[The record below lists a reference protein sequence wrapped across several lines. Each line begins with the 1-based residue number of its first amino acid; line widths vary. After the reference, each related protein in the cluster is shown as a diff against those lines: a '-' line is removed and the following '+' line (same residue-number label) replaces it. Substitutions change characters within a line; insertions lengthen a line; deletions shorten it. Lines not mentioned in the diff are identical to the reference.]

1 MRTLAWPETIEVSPG
16 NDGFVSIA
24 VTNTSSVID
33 AYEVQV
39 FGLDPDWVVVEP
51 ARLSLFPG
59 ETANVNITVRLPE
72 DYPASQ
78 RTLSVNVTSDDQP
91 TSFALTQVA
100 LDIRPRTKTSI
111 AVDPTVITAGRSA
124 TFGLVVSN
132 TGNAPVRATGFAV
145 DPEDLADFTF
155 TPHTVIVAP
164 GREQVIEVTAQ
175 GGRNWFGQYRARTFT
190 FGVEPDGEAPVEA
203 MATFVQ
209 RPRIS
214 RWMLSL
220 LGLLTAAVVFA
231 FVLDRTFDRVVD
243 EARVSTDVINAALE
257 SNQAG
262 GAVVPTNPGSVEGQL
277 VSLTTG
283 QGFSG
288 AQAEL
293 FVVDDTTNPVA
304 SAATDAKGAFNFA
317 GLGAG
322 TYLLRLSGS
331 GVNSIW
337 YGNVQSPADSTEIEV
352 ELVEKP
358 TTLKLIQIGGIPVE
372 VSGTIDVGDATGVT
386 VSVVVEGQLNPD
398 GSSVI
403 ATVPV
408 GADGSFVLPDI
419 PSPGVFQLI
428 VEAPGFAPEVR
439 DVVLAPGEELSGVEI
454 TLRPGNGLI
463 EGTVSGVFGP
473 EGGAT
478 VTATDGSN
486 QIETVTLTE
495 GAIGTFTLRDLAT
508 PGQYTVTISK
518 NGYTREARVV
528 ALDPNQPE
536 ASIDVRLVPATGS
549 IEGRAL
555 VNGVPARGVTVAI
568 SGGEVNRVTGVISQG
583 PLAGTYGFF
592 GLPAPGTYTLT
603 FSGIGTI
610 PQVRVIDIDPNIGT
624 GSATGIDVSL
634 SPERTTVFGVVRDVD
649 GSPAA
654 QATITLSNGA
664 DDLTFLTANDP
675 AGQFQFSN
683 VAPGAYTLTARRT
696 GTVEITRL
704 VNVSATNPTPEQ
716 DLQLGAQAGLTGLVT
731 GFDPTSR
738 SVVVKLFRPED
749 LALGIDTVAVTDTD
763 ASGRYTFTSLDAP
776 QAYVVAVFD
785 TRVNPNPLNVSV
797 FSTQP
802 GVTATVA
809 PIPIV
814 LPS

>member
-1 MRTLAWPETIEVSPG
+1 MRTLAWPEIVEVSPG
-16 NDGFVSIA
+16 DSGFLSIA

-33 AYEVQV
+33 AFEVQV
-39 FGLDPDWVVVEP
+39 FGLDPEWVEVEP

-59 ETANVNITVRLPE
+59 ETANVAIELKLPE
-72 DYPASQ
+72 DYPASR

-91 TSFALTQVA
+91 NSFALTQVA

-111 AVDPTVITAGRSA
+111 TVDPTVITAGRSA

-145 DPEDLADFTF
+145 DPEDLAEFTF
-155 TPHTVIVAP
+155 EPATVVVAP
-164 GREQVIEVTAQ
+164 GREQVIEITAQ
-175 GGRNWFGQYRARTFT
+175 GGRNWFGQHRARTFT
-190 FGVEPDGEAPVEA
+190 LGVEPHGEDVVTA
-203 MATFVQ
+203 MGTFVQ

-220 LGLLTAAVVFA
+220 LGLLTAAAVFA
-231 FVLDRTFDRVVD
+231 FVLSRTFDRVVN
-243 EARVSTDVINAALE
+243 EARVSTEVIDAALQ

-262 GAVVPTNPGSVEGQL
+262 GAVVPTDPGSVKGQL
-277 VSLTTG
+277 VTLTTR
-283 QGFSG
+283 QGLSG

-304 SAATDAKGAFNFA
+304 SAATDAEGVFNFD

-331 GVNSIW
+331 GVDSIW

-352 ELVEKP
+352 ELDEP
-358 TTLKLIQIGGIPVE
+358 RDLGLIQIGGIPVQI
-372 VSGTIDVGDATGVT
+372 SGTIDVGDATGVT
-386 VSVVVEGQLNPD
+386 VSVVVPGQLNPD

-419 PSPGVFQLI
+419 PSPGVFQLV

-528 ALDPNQPE
+528 ALDPNQTG
-536 ASIDVRLVPATGS
+536 ATIDVRLVPATGS

-555 VNGVPARGVTVAI
+555 VNGIPARGVSVAI

-583 PLAGTYGFF
+583 PRAGTYGFF

-603 FSGIGTI
+603 FSGTGTI
-610 PQVRVIDIDPNIGT
+610 PQVRVIDIDPNTGT

-634 SPERTTVFGVVRDVD
+634 SPERTTVSGVVRDVD
-649 GSPAA
+649 GSPAT

-696 GTVEITRL
+696 GTVEVTRL
-704 VNVSATNPTPEQ
+704 VNVSATNPTPVQ

-731 GFDPTSR
+731 GLDPTAR
-738 SVVVKLFRPED
+738 SVVVKLFLPQD
-749 LALGIDTVAVTDTD
+749 LALGTNPIAITDTD
-763 ASGRYTFTSLDAP
+763 ANGRYTFMSLDAP
-776 QAYVVAVFD
+776 QAYAVAVFD
-785 TRVNPNPLNVSV
+785 TRVTPNPLNVAV

-802 GVTATVA
+802 GVTAAVS